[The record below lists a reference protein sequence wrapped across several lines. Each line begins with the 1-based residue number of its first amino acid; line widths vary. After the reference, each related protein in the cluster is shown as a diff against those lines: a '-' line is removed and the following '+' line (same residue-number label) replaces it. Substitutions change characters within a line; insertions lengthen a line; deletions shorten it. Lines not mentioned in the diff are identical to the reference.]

1 MTLFKMKRKLSC
13 KILIEDMKCSFYIFS
28 HTDNIL
34 SHYMIKTHI
43 QICFQYNNFERV
55 LKR

>member
-34 SHYMIKTHI
+34 SHYD
-43 QICFQYNNFERV
+43 
-55 LKR
+55 